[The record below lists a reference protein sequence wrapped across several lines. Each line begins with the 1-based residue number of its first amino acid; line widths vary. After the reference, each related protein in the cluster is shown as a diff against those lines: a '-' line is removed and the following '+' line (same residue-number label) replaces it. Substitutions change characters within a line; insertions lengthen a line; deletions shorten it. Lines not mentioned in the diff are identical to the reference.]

1 MRLEFA
7 KNLKK
12 EGHYV
17 TICAMLGGNLPI
29 MAKRENIG
37 ISVLNEPPGYKVGDG
52 QWSINT
58 ANGLQPSQDKVL
70 YKIKDTNFDVIHLFD
85 DNLIE
90 HFNRLYPSTTIIN
103 NQYIDGLFVNDV
115 VENPIV
121 KKTLQMTCDLNQFKE
136 SGYIN
141 NILKIY
147 EEAL

>member
-1 MRLEFA
+1 MTVKIKLARANGALVSYPA
-7 KNLKK
+7 SAPTI
-12 EGHYV
+12 V
-17 TICAMLGGNLPI
+17 TGSSI
-29 MAKRENIG
+29 
-37 ISVLNEPPGYKVGDG
+37 
-52 QWSINT
+52 QINT